1 MKRNSA
7 LRATIKLLAFL
18 ALIVAGG
25 LTWAYATGRL
35 DEQDPLSAYL
45 VSTVSKGTVEETV
58 LATGIVKPQNLV
70 AVGAQASGR
79 ITALHVSL
87 GQTIK
92 AGDLVAEI
100 DSVSQQNAL
109 LEAEAAKAKT
119 EAELVEKEAE
129 LVLARQTLK
138 REQSLANMKISAT
151 SDLDSAVAGEKTI
164 LAQMDSLRAQIKSAE
179 VAVAA
184 AEVDLG
190 YTKIK
195 APSDG
200 TVLAIVSQEGQTV
213 NAVQSAPTIIV
224 LGDLNTMAVRTEI
237 SEADIVRIQAGLP
250 VTFSVLGAPDVTYSA
265 KLETIEPAPESIVD
279 DSSLPDSSSSS
290 TTSTSA
296 IYYIG
301 VFHVPNPE
309 GKLRTYMTADVRI
322 QLGLAENVLTVP
334 SAALQSRDADGR
346 YTVLVATTDGAI
358 EQRKVEIGL
367 NDKITAEVRSGLDE
381 GDRVISGQKAAGT
394 ASQTSTRGGP
404 PPMGL

>member
-1 MKRNSA
+1 MQRKPA
-7 LRATIKLLAFL
+7 LKTTIKIMTFL
-18 ALIVAGG
+18 ALAAAIG

-35 DEQDPLSAYL
+35 EEPDPLAGYM
-45 VSTVSKGTVEETV
+45 VSSVTRETVEETV
-58 LATGIVKPQNLV
+58 LATGILKPKNLV

-79 ITALHVSL
+79 ITALHVVL
-87 GQTIK
+87 GQEVK

-100 DSVSQQNAL
+100 DSVSQENAL
-109 LEAEAAKAKT
+109 LEAEAARAKT
-119 EAELVEKEAE
+119 EAELAEKEAE

-164 LAQMDSLRAQIKSAE
+164 LAQIEALKAEIKSAD

-224 LGDLNTMAVRTEI
+224 LGDLTTMAVRTEI
-237 SEADIVRIQAGLP
+237 SEADIVKIKPGLP
-250 VTFSVLGAPDVTYSA
+250 VTFSVMGAPDVTYSA

-279 DSSLPDSSSSS
+279 DSSLPSSSSS
-290 TTSTSA
+290 SSASTSA

-301 VFHVPNPE
+301 VFHVPNPD
-309 GKLRTYMTADVRI
+309 GDLRTYMTADVRI

-334 SAALQSRDADGR
+334 SSALQSREADGR
-346 YTVLVATTDGAI
+346 YVVLVVAQDGSL
-358 EQRKVEIGL
+358 ERRKVEIGL
-367 NDKITAEVRSGLDE
+367 NDKITAEVLSGLSE
-381 GDRVISGQKAAGT
+381 GERVISGQRAAG
-394 ASQTSTRGGP
+394 ASAASASRGGP
-404 PPMGL
+404 PPMGF